1 MNDGDFFASPGKSG
15 PNLIFFAVLDVHRA
29 LISPQTRH
37 VFVARLPGLQAWQPL
52 FTSNPLFLS
61 LKTSPATSLLSVAQ
75 LAMALTNNLR
85 RRLNYLENTSTSN
98 SWAKDST
105 TDYSGVVVSYIV
117 KVIGMLILLCV
128 DIGFNSSVDH
138 DDPMP
143 IGGSDSLRLTFGMIY
158 FGSQV
163 GAHVLVRPICGL
175 KR

>member
-1 MNDGDFFASPGKSG
+1 M
-15 PNLIFFAVLDVHRA
+15 VL
-29 LISPQTRH
+29 T
-37 VFVARLPGLQAWQPL
+37 
-52 FTSNPLFLS
+52 
-61 LKTSPATSLLSVAQ
+61 K
-75 LAMALTNNLR
+75 NLR
-85 RRLNYLENTSTSN
+85 RRLNYLETTSTSN

-163 GAHVLVRPICGL
+163 GAYVPMLFCVCTRHETRTFVFFKI
-175 KR
+175 

>member
-1 MNDGDFFASPGKSG
+1 M
-15 PNLIFFAVLDVHRA
+15 
-29 LISPQTRH
+29 
-37 VFVARLPGLQAWQPL
+37 
-52 FTSNPLFLS
+52 
-61 LKTSPATSLLSVAQ
+61 
-75 LAMALTNNLR
+75 
-85 RRLNYLENTSTSN
+85 NYLETTSTSN

-163 GAHVLVRPICGL
+163 GAYVPMLFCVCTRWGRRWL
-175 KR
+175 EQEAKA

>member
-1 MNDGDFFASPGKSG
+1 LTFKNF
-15 PNLIFFAVLDVHRA
+15 
-29 LISPQTRH
+29 
-37 VFVARLPGLQAWQPL
+37 RLQ
-52 FTSNPLFLS
+52 
-61 LKTSPATSLLSVAQ
+61 LSVAQ